1 MAKFKPAIVPPSSV
15 VHFDDR
21 TALHLTQA
29 LHHETRLSGV
39 LELIFSQLNR
49 LTGAQGLSFE
59 PAAEDEGAFQTLKL
73 GKTAHHHVEYNLSVQ
88 DTRVGRLTLWFPA
101 RKNEQEIQTCE
112 DLLGLAITALRNAV
126 LLQRL
131 QPAEA
136 STADAERSD
145 AVLLI
150 TLDDYASME
159 RTDGI
164 EWASVVMGTV
174 HQQIKDGLRNADG
187 VYQISDEYIA
197 VLLPSTTIDQALA
210 VADKVRVLIASLH
223 LRANDVEQ
231 QLTAC
236 MGLADARLAATAEEV
251 MANAKVAL
259 GEAQARGRNHIQ
271 CYDEALMETLRA
283 RL

>member
-29 LHHETRLSGV
+29 LHHETRLAGV
-39 LELIFSQLNR
+39 LELIFSQLHR
-49 LTGAQGLSFE
+49 LTGAQGLTFE
-59 PAAEDEGAFQTLKL
+59 PAPEHEETAQKLEL

-88 DTRVGRLTLWFPA
+88 DTAVGKLTIWFPA
-101 RKNEQEIQTCE
+101 RKNEHEIQTCE

-126 LLQRL
+126 LLERA
-131 QPAEA
+131 QPAE
-136 STADAERSD
+136 TEKPETVRADAL
-145 AVLLI
+145 LLI
-150 TLDDYASME
+150 TLDDYADME
-159 RTDGI
+159 RADGL
-164 EWASVVMGTV
+164 EWANVVMGTV

-197 VLLPSTTIDQALA
+197 VLLPNTTVEQALA
-210 VADKVRVLIASLH
+210 VAEKVRVLIASLH

-259 GEAQARGRNHIQ
+259 GEAQAKGRNQIQ
-271 CYDEALMETLRA
+271 CYDETLVEALRA